1 MIMTMTE
8 GMLDREWMPQVR
20 WTNGNNVTLNGV
32 REAIQ
37 READENGIPVAFSE
51 DQVKLGGLFS
61 RDREDVLRMYNPEH
75 PNDYLHFVIRVKHQG
90 KYAFMNVYNLGG
102 SKNYRDYNA
111 AQAGS
116 AFRMVTNL
124 LSGTNSK
131 MQAEEN
137 YYTILKDCL
146 ANVVR

>member
-61 RDREDVLRMYNPEH
+61 RDREDVLRMYNP
-75 PNDYLHFVIRVKHQG
+75 
-90 KYAFMNVYNLGG
+90 
-102 SKNYRDYNA
+102 
-111 AQAGS
+111 
-116 AFRMVTNL
+116 
-124 LSGTNSK
+124 
-131 MQAEEN
+131 
-137 YYTILKDCL
+137 
-146 ANVVR
+146 